1 MALKRATTTMHHGD
15 WSLVNAQYSSTLILL
30 FLTKAISVRF
40 VSLFFHVDVFLRHS
54 TCSCGPQ
61 LTTLI
66 FHPHAKSSMEKE
78 VMWLQKN
85 VALAVN
91 LMFLMECSTRLPFAL
106 NVLFLCRAN
115 LLWFGPDLFFLQE
128 LFVKSGNAPAQCQFK
143 PSHVLLFAKVESV
156 HLLILL
162 TTEVAASLLC

>member
-1 MALKRATTTMHHGD
+1 MHYGD
-15 WSLVNAQYSSTLILL
+15 WFLMNDQYSSTLILL
-30 FLTKAISVRF
+30 FLTKAMSVRF
-40 VSLFFHVDVFLRHS
+40 VSPFSTLVFFS
-54 TCSCGPQ
+54 GTTCSCGPQ

-91 LMFLMECSTRLPFAL
+91 LMFFMECSTRIPFAL

-115 LLWFGPDLFFLQE
+115 LLWFGPDLFFLPE